1 MVLSYKEIVD
11 KLDIIE
17 KISSKIEKTQ
27 ILIDIFKKAEE
38 EEVEYL
44 ILFISGRVFP
54 EHITKEIGISQNL
67 LIRSISKAYGY
78 ETKEIENLWKI
89 KGDIG
94 KVAEEISYKKKQTS
108 LLVSGVT
115 LKEIIETLRTISNL
129 EGEGSIDKKISLVS
143 GLFMKV
149 KGNEAKYIARYILGD
164 MRIGVAE
171 GIIRDAIIGSYFS
184 QFYWLSLFT
193 TQNAGV
199 TEEIMLK
206 YWKNKKF
213 LISKETELGGGIISL
228 IKKIASEVK
237 ILPEEE
243 IKKIPSFHYSKI
255 GVDIVITASSEL
267 GNTLREKYT
276 KLIDE
281 SYALINDY
289 PEVAKIAYKEGEEG
303 LKKIKPI
310 IFRPIRVMLAQ
321 RAHSIEESFQ
331 IVGKPAAFEYKFD
344 GFRVQIHKK
353 GKKIEIYTRRLEN
366 VTKQFPDLVRYVQ
379 NNVNAEECI
388 VEGEAIGYDPIT
400 EKWLPFQKVSQRIR
414 RKYNVEEMSKK
425 IPVMVHLFDI
435 VYLNGEK
442 LIYEPFKKRREILQS
457 IVNEVPKQIILAKQI
472 ITDNEKEAQKFYDEA
487 LKKGNEGIM
496 AKNLNAPYEPGLRVG
511 NMIKIKPTLE
521 TLDLVIVGAEW
532 GEGKRTGYLSSFEL
546 ACVDEDTGEF
556 LTIGKLGTGI
566 KEKSESGGVSF
577 EELTDLLKPHI
588 EKEEGRAVKIKP
600 AMVVEVAYEEIQKS
614 PHYTSGYALRFPRL
628 VRIRDDKSPHE
639 ADTISRVE
647 RIYEMQRGRASGLGM

>member
-1 MVLSYKEIVD
+1 MVLTYKEIVD

-17 KISSKIEKTQ
+17 RISSKMEKTQ
-27 ILIDIFKKAEE
+27 ILIEMLKKAEE
-38 EEVEYL
+38 EEMEYL
-44 ILFISGRVFP
+44 ILFVLGRVFP

-67 LIRSISKAYGY
+67 LMRGISKAYGY
-78 ETKEIENLWKI
+78 DIKEIENLWKI

-94 KVAEEISYKKKQTS
+94 KVAEEISHKRKQTS
-108 LLVSGVT
+108 LLISGIT

-171 GIIRDAIIGSYFS
+171 GIVRDAIIGAYFS

-193 TQNAGV
+193 TQNVGV
-199 TEEIMLK
+199 TDEFILK

-213 LISKETELGGGIISL
+213 LISKEAEKGGNIIAL
-228 IKKIASEVK
+228 IKKIAKEVVTLSEN
-237 ILPEEE
+237 E
-243 IKKIPSFHYSKI
+243 IKNISSFHWSKM
-255 GVDIVITASSEL
+255 DIDVVIVASSEL
-267 GNTLREKYT
+267 GNILREKYT
-276 KLIDE
+276 KLLDE

-303 LKKIKPI
+303 LKKIIPI
-310 IFRPIRVMLAQ
+310 IFRPLRVMLAQ
-321 RAHSIEESFQ
+321 RAHNIEEAFQ
-331 IVGKPAAFEYKFD
+331 IVGRPAAFEYKFD

-366 VTKQFPDLVRYVQ
+366 VTKQFPDIIKYVQ
-379 NNVNAEECI
+379 ENIKAEECI
-388 VEGEAIGYDPIT
+388 IEGEAIGYDPMT

-414 RKYNVEEMSKK
+414 RKYNVEEMAKK

-435 VYLNGEK
+435 VYLNGNK
-442 LIYEPFKKRREILQS
+442 LIYHSFKERREMLRS
-457 IVNEVPKQIILAKQI
+457 IVNEVPKQIMLAKQI
-472 ITDNEKEAQKFYDEA
+472 ITDKVEEAQRFYDEA

-546 ACVDEDTGEF
+546 ACIDEDTGEF

-566 KEKSESGGVSF
+566 KEKAEGGGVSF
-577 EELTDLLKPHI
+577 EDLTELLKPHI
-588 EKEEGRAVKIKP
+588 EKEEGRIVKIKP
-600 AMVVEVAYEEIQKS
+600 SVVVEVAYEEIQKS

-628 VRIRDDKSPHE
+628 VSIRDDKSPHE
-639 ADTISRVE
+639 VDTIERVE
-647 RIYEMQRGRASGLGM
+647 KIYEIQRGRGSNKVA